1 MTEALDPRMFGMH
14 TGTVF
19 DDADPKG
26 LARVR
31 VMILGLCEPASAWA
45 WPFGLAGAGGADRG
59 GFIVPPK
66 GADVVVFF
74 KNGDIDHPFYAGG
87 NFGLP
92 GGVSEVP
99 TPAKMAGAQAHKVA
113 VLETD
118 LWRVSMDSRPTSPYL
133 VVENKTTGDKIEIDG
148 LVGGV
153 QIDAK
158 VALILKCIG
167 AVNIQGLQVS
177 INGRIVRPGTDPI

>member
-19 DDADPKG
+19 SNEDPEG
-26 LARVR
+26 LGRVR
-31 VMILGLCEPASAWA
+31 VRIPGLCEPASAWA
-45 WPFGLAGAGGADRG
+45 WPFGLPGAGGADRG
-59 GFIVPPK
+59 GFIAPPK

-74 KNGDIDHPFYAGG
+74 RNGDIDHPFYAGG

-92 GGVSEVP
+92 GGVSEAP
-99 TPAKMAGAQAHKVA
+99 TPAKTAGAQAHKVA

-133 VVENKTTGDKIEIDG
+133 IVENKTTGDKIEIDG
-148 LVGGV
+148 LTAG
-153 QIDAK
+153 ILLDAK
-158 VALILKCIG
+158 AALQLKAIG
-167 AVNIQGLQVS
+167 IVRIDGLQVI
-177 INGRIVRPGTDPI
+177 INGRTVRPGGDPI